1 MAERTVTVLDYIDN
15 ITVPGNVF
23 KEPANEYW
31 ALVCMWQGME
41 YLYRQASRC
50 DGIVKHRV
58 NPEGKVT
65 YVSLGNDPQFRGISK
80 ALLTSAFHWYAMSAY
95 QYVLTVGAIAYRQ
108 DTTRPIPPDYVKKVI
123 PQILAFRDK
132 VAAHFAWAKNHSKDT
147 DAERLASILPPLAF
161 TDDSFHVGVFAVTV
175 RRAGKVSHSRAIQ
188 PWSICRVHEQLR
200 KRYWPD
206 QGAQEAV
213 HNEEPN
219 AE

>member
-1 MAERTVTVLDYIDN
+1 MAETTVSILDYIDD

-23 KEPANEYW
+23 KKPANEYW

-41 YLYRQASRC
+41 YLYRQASHC

-58 NPEGKVT
+58 NPHGKST
-65 YVSLGNDPQFRGISK
+65 YVSLGNDPDFRGVPM

-95 QYVLTVGAIAYRQ
+95 QYVLTVGAIARRQ
-108 DTTRPIPPDYVKKVI
+108 DPSRSKPKDYVPKVI
-123 PQILAFRDK
+123 PEVLTFRDK
-132 VAAHFAWAKNHSKDT
+132 VAAHFVWALNDNRDN
-147 DAERLASILPPLAF
+147 DAERLASIMPPLAF
-161 TDDSFHVGVFAVTV
+161 RDDSFHVGAFAVTV
-175 RRAGKVSHSRAIQ
+175 RRAGKVSDSRAIQ

-206 QGAQEAV
+206 QGAHEAV
-213 HNEEPN
+213 HNKQPN